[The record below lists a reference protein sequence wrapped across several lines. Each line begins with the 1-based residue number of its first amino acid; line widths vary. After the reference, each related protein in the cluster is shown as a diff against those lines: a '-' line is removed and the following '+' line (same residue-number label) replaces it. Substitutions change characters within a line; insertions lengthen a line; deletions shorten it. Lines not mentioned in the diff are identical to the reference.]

1 MKITELIDKLD
12 RQYNVSRQTII
23 AAANIFGPEHYDQL
37 ETIIESM
44 EQVKQFFNEQKEVT
58 Q

>member
-23 AAANIFGPEHYDQL
+23 AAANIVGPENYGQL
-37 ETIIESM
+37 ETIIKSM
-44 EQVKQFFNEQKEVT
+44 EQVNNFSMSNKKG
-58 Q
+58 